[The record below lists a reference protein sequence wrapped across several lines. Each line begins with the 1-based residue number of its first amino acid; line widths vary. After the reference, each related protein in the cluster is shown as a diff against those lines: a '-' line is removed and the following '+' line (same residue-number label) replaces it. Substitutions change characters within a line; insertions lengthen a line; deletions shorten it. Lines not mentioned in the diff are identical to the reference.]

1 MLSITDEESMSIK
14 LLRCLNCP
22 AQVRPG
28 RELTI
33 FVAMESD
40 GMKAWPGRGH
50 SVEEGTVG
58 AEREREKGDR
68 DWEGEE

>member
-1 MLSITDEESMSIK
+1 MLSITDEESMS
-14 LLRCLNCP
+14 CP

-40 GMKAWPGRGH
+40 GMKVWPERGH

-58 AEREREKGDR
+58 AEREREEGDR